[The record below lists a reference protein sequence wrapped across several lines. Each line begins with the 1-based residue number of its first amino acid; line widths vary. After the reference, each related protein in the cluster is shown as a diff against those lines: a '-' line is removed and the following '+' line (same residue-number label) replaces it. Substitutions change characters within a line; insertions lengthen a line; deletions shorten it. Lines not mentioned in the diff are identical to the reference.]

1 MKSHQ
6 RKIFVKFGWNPLTIF
21 QVENLQRSNHK
32 PYMEIVPAYQSIT
45 RQQHFRLIQ
54 IERSCRWQFQVDE
67 IFNMFV
73 NCYKR
78 FLH

>member
-32 PYMEIVPAYQSIT
+32 PYMEIVP
-45 RQQHFRLIQ
+45 
-54 IERSCRWQFQVDE
+54 CRVRFEPED
-67 IFNMFV
+67 MF
-73 NCYKR
+73 
-78 FLH
+78 